1 MTELDEFLAAVLPR
15 QHEADAAIHNGDAA
29 LRRALWSHNEP
40 VTVLGAAKTVSGWS
54 EVEKVFDSLA
64 SNLSNC
70 ESYHC
75 EVIAAGV
82 SGDLGYV
89 VGHERTT
96 ASVGGQQPKPYE
108 LRVTLI
114 FRREGGEWK
123 AVHRHADAW
132 PDSQGAQEQ
141 IARLKS
147 RLK

>member
-15 QHEADAAIHNGDAA
+15 QHQADAAIHNGDAGP
-29 LRRALWSHNEP
+29 RKALWSHKEP
-40 VTVLGAAKTVSGWS
+40 VTVLGAIKTVSGRS
-54 EVEKVFDSLA
+54 EVERLFDWLA
-64 SNLSNC
+64 QNFSNC

-96 ASVGGQQPKPYE
+96 ASVGGEQPKPYE

-123 AVHRHADAW
+123 AVHRHADPW
-132 PDSQGAQEQ
+132 PNSQGAQEQ
-141 IARLKS
+141 LAQLK
-147 RLK
+147 